1 MRGAA
6 EFALKRGVVASVAEA
21 VARADASSEDCGD
34 NSLLACAEGV
44 RPEHFDDVAEKDA
57 ALVGCTCELLRKVG
71 ERGAVQ

>member
-6 EFALKRGVVASVAEA
+6 EFALKTGVVAGVAEA
-21 VARADASSEDCGD
+21 VARPDASSEDGGD
-34 NSLLACAEGV
+34 NSLRACAEGV
-44 RPEHFDDVAEKDA
+44 RPEHFDDGVEKDA